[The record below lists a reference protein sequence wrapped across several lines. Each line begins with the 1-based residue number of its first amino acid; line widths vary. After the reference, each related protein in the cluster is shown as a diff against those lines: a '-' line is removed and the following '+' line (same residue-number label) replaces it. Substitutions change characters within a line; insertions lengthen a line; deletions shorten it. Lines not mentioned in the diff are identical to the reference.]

1 MARLIPQKQIEE
13 VNIFK
18 DSISVNN
25 NVSISGS
32 LLVSQSINIGSDLN
46 TPQIIT
52 GSVEITGS
60 VNIDGDLTFARAES
74 RLDATASFSDVSVD
88 TQKFGGIP
96 VAEFGGSDSTIYVSA
111 TRGDDSNDGRS
122 PQFPVRTIK
131 QAAQLVTPGDDGR
144 YGLPTGSNFTG
155 FRIDVAAGTYLE
167 DNPIE
172 LPRNTTV
179 WGAGLRVSKVIAM
192 NENEDLF

>member
-18 DSISVNN
+18 DSISVGNS
-25 NVSISGS
+25 VFISGS
-32 LLVSQSINIGSDLN
+32 LLVSQSIDIGSDLT
-46 TPQIIT
+46 TPQRIT
-52 GSVEITGS
+52 GSVQITGS
-60 VNIDGDLTFARAES
+60 LDIDGNLSFTNADS
-74 RLDATASFSDVSVD
+74 RLDATASFADVAVD

-111 TRGDDSNDGRS
+111 TRGDDSNDGSS

-131 QAAQLVTPGDDGR
+131 RAAQIITPGDDGR

-155 FRIDVAAGTYLE
+155 FRIDVQAGTYLE

-172 LPRNTTV
+172 LTRNRSI
-179 WGAGLRVSKVIAM
+179 G
-192 NENEDLF
+192 